1 MVDISNG
8 VNLHELTKQL
18 AEQAEL
24 LQFVNGMTRYRQ
36 QHKLEKFAQLIVQEC
51 SSVAIDNGC
60 GDFVDI
66 EQKLFEHFGVE
77 T

>member
-1 MVDISNG
+1 METTMN
-8 VNLHELTKQL
+8 ELTRQL

-24 LQFVNGMTRYRQ
+24 LQFVNGMTCYRQ
-36 QHKLEKFAQLIVQEC
+36 QHKLEKFVQLIVQEC

-66 EQKLFEHFGVE
+66 DQKLFEHFGVKP
-77 T
+77 

>member
-1 MVDISNG
+1 METTMN
-8 VNLHELTKQL
+8 ELTRQL

-24 LQFVNGMTRYRQ
+24 LQFVNGMTCYRQ
-36 QHKLEKFAQLIVQEC
+36 QHKLEKFVQLIVQEC

-66 EQKLFEHFGVE
+66 DQKLFEHFGVE

>member
-8 VNLHELTKQL
+8 VNMHELTKQL

-36 QHKLEKFAQLIVQEC
+36 QRKLEKFVQLIVQEC

-77 T
+77 E

>member
-1 MVDISNG
+1 METAMN
-8 VNLHELTKQL
+8 ELTQQL

-36 QHKLEKFAQLIVQEC
+36 QRKLEKFVQLIVQEC

>member
-1 MVDISNG
+1 MVDILNG
-8 VNLHELTKQL
+8 VNMHELTKQL
-18 AEQAEL
+18 AAQAEL
-24 LQFVNGMTRYRQ
+24 LQFVNGMTCYRQ
-36 QHKLEKFAQLIVQEC
+36 QHKLEKFVQLIVQEC

-66 EQKLFEHFGVE
+66 DQKLFEHFGVE